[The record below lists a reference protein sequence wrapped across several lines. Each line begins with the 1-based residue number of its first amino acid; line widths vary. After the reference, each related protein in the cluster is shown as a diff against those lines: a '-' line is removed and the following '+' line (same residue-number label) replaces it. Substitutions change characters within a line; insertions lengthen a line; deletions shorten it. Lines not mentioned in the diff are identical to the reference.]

1 MDPFLHAFFA
11 VDLDHDEKI
20 SMKDLKNYVETYNL
34 DEKMIESWR
43 KLFDP
48 NRTGYITLAKFCDVL
63 GVKMEEARKVRE
75 EIKRRSTNIL
85 PSDVY
90 VIAQQ
95 MSIADQIQISDQA
108 RRLLFPPN
116 ELDNK
121 EIAHSLK
128 LWLHKVYGPIW
139 HVVVIRGDYGASY
152 THSENRSFQFRL
164 RNKCFLIWNTPDQ

>member
-1 MDPFLHAFFA
+1 MTTD
-11 VDLDHDEKI
+11 
-20 SMKDLKNYVETYNL
+20 
-34 DEKMIESWR
+34 
-43 KLFDP
+43 
-48 NRTGYITLAKFCDVL
+48 
-63 GVKMEEARKVRE
+63 RKVRE